1 MSAAPT
7 LLDELLEDFQHFQH
21 FAAQSTT
28 THHTHTPS
36 NRFGNCCG
44 NVLDELLGDV
54 LGCFFVSYSSTKLA
68 TIHCV
73 NSVAYC

>member
-21 FAAQSTT
+21 FAAHFTT
-28 THHTHTPS
+28 THHTHTTS

-44 NVLDELLGDV
+44 NVLDELLCDV
-54 LGCFFVSYSSTKLA
+54 LGCFFVSHSSTKLV